1 MDQPNVR
8 HPNMYHCRE
17 EQCQMEQIPLCNKH
31 IMLSESADFRV
42 YQTQAQYCQSA
53 VAGSLEAC
61 AAVAEAVREHMPVGA
76 VLRSLSGPQTPSASD
91 AHPTETLIERYKE
104 QLRPEVP
111 SQADFL
117 YLRSSES
124 FASLRCQVL
133 AVTDVCGRSLIA
145 ELTVGQDGLLP
156 FGTEVTAAIAV
167 LQRIGVSTVI
177 LQGETADV
185 IEQALLQAAPY
196 ARISLGARVEP
207 QWITEQRH
215 FPNAEL
221 FVPSHA
227 EDAKQLWQTLQH
239 WQGAR
244 LYPRDH
250 SEFLAASDGTCLH
263 FVEPTIDILDE
274 IEMDSHFSERL
285 LEAEDDA
292 GAIKLHLETEED
304 LMRFE
309 EQVFML
315 SRPVCLWAEQPE
327 ILERALRIY
336 PGLALYDGTWELEP
350 RLIKYFSQKY
360 GMICL

>member
-1 MDQPNVR
+1 
-8 HPNMYHCRE
+8 
-17 EQCQMEQIPLCNKH
+17 MEQIPFCKKH

-61 AAVAEAVREHMPVGA
+61 ASVAEAVREHIPVGA
-76 VLRSLSGPQTPSASD
+76 VLRSLPGPQTSSAMD
-91 AHPTETLIERYKE
+91 AHPTETLIEQYKTI
-104 QLRPEVP
+104 LRPGLP

-133 AVTDVCGRSLIA
+133 AVTDVCGRSLVA
-145 ELTVGQDGLLP
+145 ELTVGQDGMLP

-167 LQRIGVSTVI
+167 LQRIGVSTVV
-177 LQGETADV
+177 LRGETADV
-185 IEQALLQAAPY
+185 IEDALLQAAPY
-196 ARISLGARVEP
+196 ARISLGVRIAPE
-207 QWITEQRH
+207 WLTEQRH

-221 FVPSHA
+221 FVPSRA
-227 EDAKQLWQTLQH
+227 EEAKALRQALRH
-239 WQGAR
+239 WQGAEV
-244 LYPRDH
+244 LQRDH
-250 SEFLAASDGTCLH
+250 SEFLAASDGKVMH
-263 FVEPTIDILDE
+263 FIEPTINISDE

-292 GAIKLHLETEED
+292 GAIKLYLETEED